1 MYILLNG
8 EIEEYL
14 LTEIKKSDG
23 SPIYLGNLNTITNQ
37 KETKNHSL

>member
-14 LTEIKKSDG
+14 LTEIKNSDG
-23 SPIYLGNLNTITNQ
+23 SPISLTTIINQ
-37 KETKNHSL
+37 KDSKQASF